1 MDSSQRLQELFSRYL
16 QRDCQPAEVEE
27 LVMLLGQAD
36 AEEALSAPM
45 RHLWEELQVR
55 PVEYTVDWDSMY
67 SQVSRVDEDLSVL
80 KRRRMAL
87 VRRIGWVGV
96 GGDRIGWHR
105 TGWRVVAA
113 VFLLLAGSVA
123 YWSVTMGK
131 RSGNGEAVAGRLGSA
146 SATTAVQTGAGAGK
160 GASGVGAS
168 GIAAKPGRGQA
179 IEKKRVIHLPDGSM
193 VILNKHSQLDYPVAF
208 ASGAREVTLNGE
220 AYFDIVHRAGQPF
233 LVHTGNIVTHV
244 LGTAFNIKAY
254 PGERAIEVT
263 VDHGKVQVLKGRVSM
278 GLLTDNQQIR
288 YDRGTED
295 FARNTVNLK
304 PVIAWKPVEISFD
317 DITME
322 EAARQI
328 GRRYNVNVV
337 FANPI
342 LKDCHVTATFYQED
356 DLDEIMTVIC
366 GVSQSNFVIQGD
378 KIVIDGKGCN

>member
-1 MDSSQRLQELFSRYL
+1 
-16 QRDCQPAEVEE
+16 
-27 LVMLLGQAD
+27 MLLGQAD
-36 AEEALSAPM
+36 AEEVLSEPM
-45 RHLWEELQVR
+45 RHLWEELKAR
-55 PVEYTVDWDSMY
+55 PVEYSVDWGSMY

-87 VRRIGWVGV
+87 VRRLGWRGT

-105 TGWRVVAA
+105 PGWRVAAA

-123 YWSVTMGK
+123 YWSVSMGK
-131 RSGNGEAVAGRLGSA
+131 GSGNGGAIAGRPGSA
-146 SATTAVQTGAGAGK
+146 SAAGTAGTGSAS
-160 GASGVGAS
+160 GASGAGAS
-168 GIAAKPGRGQA
+168 GIAAKPGRGEA
-179 IEKKRVIHLPDGSM
+179 IEKKRVIHLPDGST

-233 LVHTGNIVTHV
+233 LVHTGKIVTNV

-288 YDRGTED
+288 YDRGRD
-295 FARNTVNLK
+295 DYARNTVNVK
-304 PVIAWKPVEISFD
+304 PVIAWKPAEISFD

-322 EAARQI
+322 EAAREI
-328 GRRYNVNVV
+328 GRRFNVNVV
-337 FANPI
+337 FANPV
-342 LKDCHVTATFYQED
+342 LKDCHVTATFYLED